1 MTARTLKLGAALYG
15 YLLGVSLCEAPL
27 LKRLRD
33 DTQAL
38 PNGARPVV
46 QVVCI
51 AAVTRSIT

>member
-1 MTARTLKLGAALYG
+1 MTARTLKLYG
-15 YLLGVSLCEAPL
+15 YLLGVSLCETPL